1 VILHPQI
8 HQPRLRQGFH
18 RLILSDF
25 NRLEDLSAQYPT
37 LQKLSTRD
45 YTFAAKGGIM
55 MATAQMPNP
64 KIDPVKAD
72 SRHYT
77 VEFEN
82 DKIRVVRIKYG
93 AKEKSVMHGH
103 PESVS
108 VFLNDCKAKF
118 TYPDGKS
125 ENIEAKAGQVM
136 HMDAFEHDPENL
148 GGPFELIQVELKR

>member
-1 VILHPQI
+1 MQLCKTEYSGLH
-8 HQPRLRQGFH
+8 
-18 RLILSDF
+18 
-25 NRLEDLSAQYPT
+25 
-37 LQKLSTRD
+37 
-45 YTFAAKGGIM
+45 FAAKGGIT

-64 KIDPVKAD
+64 KVDPVKAD

-93 AKEKSVMHGH
+93 AKEKSVMHSH

-108 VFLNDCKAKF
+108 VFLNDSKAKF

-148 GGPFELIQVELKR
+148 GGPFELIQIELKR

>member
-1 VILHPQI
+1 
-8 HQPRLRQGFH
+8 
-18 RLILSDF
+18 
-25 NRLEDLSAQYPT
+25 
-37 LQKLSTRD
+37 
-45 YTFAAKGGIM
+45 
-55 MATAQMPNP
+55 MATAQMPHS

-82 DKIRVVRIKYG
+82 DKVRVVRIKYG
-93 AKEKSVMHGH
+93 AKEKSVMHSH

-136 HMDAFEHDPENL
+136 HMEAFEHDPENL
-148 GGPFELIQVELKR
+148 GGPFELIQIELKK

>member
-1 VILHPQI
+1 
-8 HQPRLRQGFH
+8 
-18 RLILSDF
+18 
-25 NRLEDLSAQYPT
+25 
-37 LQKLSTRD
+37 
-45 YTFAAKGGIM
+45 

-64 KIDPVKAD
+64 KVDPVKAD

-93 AKEKSVMHGH
+93 AKEKSVMHSH

-125 ENIEAKAGQVM
+125 ENIEAKAQVKSCTWM
-136 HMDAFEHDPENL
+136 PLNTIPRTLAARLN
-148 GGPFELIQVELKR
+148 

>member
-1 VILHPQI
+1 
-8 HQPRLRQGFH
+8 
-18 RLILSDF
+18 
-25 NRLEDLSAQYPT
+25 
-37 LQKLSTRD
+37 
-45 YTFAAKGGIM
+45 
-55 MATAQMPNP
+55 MATAEMPNP
-64 KIDPVKAD
+64 KVDPVKAD

-136 HMDAFEHDPENL
+136 HMDAFEHDPESL
-148 GGPFELIQVELKR
+148 GSAFELIQIELKR